1 MDKEII
7 KIYISQPMSFKSDKE
22 VVKELVE
29 AVTMAKIRMFGPT
42 FGEFEPEV
50 EVLNTTSDA
59 NEYDYA
65 HASPLY
71 FLGNSIQ
78 MMGQADV
85 IVFAKGWMEDR
96 NCRIER
102 KVSYEYRLKV
112 IDLDVE
118 G

>member
-7 KIYISQPMSFKSDKE
+7 KIYISQPMSFKSSDE
-22 VVKELVE
+22 EIVKELVE
-29 AVTMAKIRMFGPT
+29 TVKMVKIRMFGPA

-71 FLGNSIQ
+71 FL
-78 MMGQADV
+78 
-85 IVFAKGWMEDR
+85 
-96 NCRIER
+96 
-102 KVSYEYRLKV
+102 
-112 IDLDVE
+112 
-118 G
+118 